1 MLQIGLLLGPA
12 CNLFLREIHFTVL
25 GFEVSK
31 LNAPGLFLAV
41 MYVLYEIAIVLFY
54 FDLARA
60 AKIAGNSA
68 ISAADPVR
76 GGSKESGSGVDS
88 PDGVV
93 HDDAEEDLLA
103 RPEVVYSSVEALI
116 PPNEREDISNQV
128 SWAQYKNELL
138 RGEIVA
144 LIFLRFMALFGQT
157 CMEVC
162 ISTRYFCLRAIE
174 RCSFLGRSSTGD
186 EDIFQ
191 LR

>member
-1 MLQIGLLLGPA
+1 M
-12 CNLFLREIHFTVL
+12 
-25 GFEVSK
+25 SK
-31 LNAPGLFLAV
+31 HNAPGLFLAV
-41 MYVLYEIAIVLFY
+41 MYVLYEVAIVLFY

-76 GGSKESGSGVDS
+76 GGSKESDSGVDS

-93 HDDAEEDLLA
+93 RDDGDEDLLA

-157 CMEVC
+157 CMEVS
-162 ISTRYFCLRAIE
+162 IRTRYFCLRAIE
-174 RCSFLGRSSTGD
+174 RCSFLGHSSTGH
-186 EDIFQ
+186 EDILQ